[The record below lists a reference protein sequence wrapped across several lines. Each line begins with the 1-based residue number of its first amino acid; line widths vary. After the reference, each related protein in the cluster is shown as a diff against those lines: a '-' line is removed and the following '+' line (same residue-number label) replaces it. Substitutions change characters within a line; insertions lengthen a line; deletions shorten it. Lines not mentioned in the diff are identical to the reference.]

1 MKINI
6 NIYEKIDSLFKI
18 FYKSLETTD
27 TNHNDLFSDDFFK
40 MILKK
45 YTIGDILK
53 GTIYE
58 KYKKKFGKYN
68 GIVKSSKKSKVNIN
82 GNFTFT
88 TQEKTNTNKNS
99 STQNA
104 DDQKTNSQNANAQ
117 NANDNND
124 NPQNVNAKNAST
136 NEEYFDNSNYDID
149 KTEIKEKSY
158 ITKIKEKIFK
168 KVALKCHPD
177 RSNKYKDGIL
187 FTEAR
192 EHYDNSLIIGLIY
205 LCNVLD
211 IDTRFIK
218 LESNLVNHLLEEIRI
233 LIEEIKIINEMK
245 N

>member
-18 FYKSLETTD
+18 FYKSLETND

-58 KYKKKFGKYN
+58 KYKKKFGKFN
-68 GIVKSSKKSKVNIN
+68 GIVKSSKKSKVNIK

-88 TQEKTNTNKNS
+88 TQEKNNTTKNS
-99 STQNA
+99 NTQNA
-104 DDQKTNSQNANAQ
+104 NEQNTNSQNANAHNANPQ
-117 NANDNND
+117 NA
-124 NPQNVNAKNAST
+124 NPQNVNSKNAST

-168 KVALKCHPD
+168 KIALKCHPD

-205 LCNVLD
+205 LCSVLN

>member
-1 MKINI
+1 N
-6 NIYEKIDSLFKI
+6 N
-18 FYKSLETTD
+18 TT
-27 TNHNDLFSDDFFK
+27 
-40 MILKK
+40 
-45 YTIGDILK
+45 
-53 GTIYE
+53 
-58 KYKKKFGKYN
+58 
-68 GIVKSSKKSKVNIN
+68 
-82 GNFTFT
+82 
-88 TQEKTNTNKNS
+88 KNS
-99 STQNA
+99 NTQNA
-104 DDQKTNSQNANAQ
+104 NEQNTNSQNANAHNANPQ
-117 NANDNND
+117 NA
-124 NPQNVNAKNAST
+124 NPQNVNSKNAST

-168 KVALKCHPD
+168 KIALKCHPD

-205 LCNVLD
+205 LCSVLN